1 VLGTGIDIVFPR
13 QHAALAARIEANG
26 ALVSEFPPGT
36 PGQPM
41 FFPRRNRIIS
51 GLSLG
56 TVVVEASLKSGSL
69 ITARYAGEQGR
80 EVFAL
85 PGSIH
90 NPLARGCHKLIR
102 DGAKLIE
109 TAQEVLEE
117 LHGVGTLLAQ
127 GLRERLAR
135 EYVQSVG
142 MDVDPEYTRLLA
154 ALSDTPSALDEL
166 VARTTLPAAS
176 LSSMLLVLE
185 LDGLVVAENGRY
197 ARRI

>member
-1 VLGTGIDIVFPR
+1 
-13 QHAALAARIEANG
+13 
-26 ALVSEFPPGT
+26 
-36 PGQPM
+36 
-41 FFPRRNRIIS
+41 RRNRIIS

-135 EYVQSVG
+135 EYVQPAQSVG

-166 VARTTLPAAS
+166 VARTT
-176 LSSMLLVLE
+176 
-185 LDGLVVAENGRY
+185 
-197 ARRI
+197 